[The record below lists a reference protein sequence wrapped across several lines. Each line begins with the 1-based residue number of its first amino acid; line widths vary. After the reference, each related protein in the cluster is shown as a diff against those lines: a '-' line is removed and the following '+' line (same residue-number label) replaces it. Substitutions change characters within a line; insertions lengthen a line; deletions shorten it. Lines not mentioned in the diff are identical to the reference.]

1 MAGMTVCE
9 SFPAENDIDGY
20 FIRATLESGL
30 EADVARDRHTTRSR
44 RVYIGEKPWQIRHV
58 RYPRDRDGDCNW
70 SKRLIRVA
78 ANLRGLQLADAL
90 IHEITHARF
99 PDLAEESVEEFASTV
114 AGILAAEGL
123 LQEDD

>member
-1 MAGMTVCE
+1 LTVI
-9 SFPAENDIDGY
+9 SSVQHWNLARRPI
-20 FIRATLESGL
+20 
-30 EADVARDRHTTRSR
+30 VARDRHTTRSR
-44 RVYIGEKPWQIRHV
+44 RVYIGEKRWQISHV

-78 ANLRGLQLADAL
+78 ANLRGLHLADAL